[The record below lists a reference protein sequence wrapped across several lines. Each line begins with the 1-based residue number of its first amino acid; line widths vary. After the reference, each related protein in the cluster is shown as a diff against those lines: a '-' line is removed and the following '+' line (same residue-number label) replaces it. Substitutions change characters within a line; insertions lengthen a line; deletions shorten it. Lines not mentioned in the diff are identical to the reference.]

1 MNVSKLSKLF
11 ILFPPQLKLMY
22 EQETSSFNRQR
33 YMLLFLFYIPVT
45 FFAVIAEIIGLTGPT
60 DSFFNYTHAGYIIS
74 AIVLIALFFAK
85 KISVAGCLAMFTA
98 FGQLT
103 ISTEMIYVSFTPTEY
118 NKMLIVANIVL
129 LAMNAMVS
137 MTVYLRWNTVILGV
151 ITIGTYITCM
161 LITGDDAMHSFL
173 ILFLITFSMISV
185 FGLWVANISYRLE
198 QAYSQ
203 LKKDNTELLHILR
216 LKKED
221 VMTYISLAS
230 EKHSH
235 DGLRVLMDR
244 LDKKSMHN
252 LLTNVELYLKN
263 RDTDIK
269 IIEKCFPELTP
280 SEREIC
286 RLILQ
291 GKKLGE
297 ICTILDKSES
307 NINSQR
313 ANMRRKL
320 GLQSSDNLME
330 QLQIRLNEF
339 RGEKS
344 SF

>member
-1 MNVSKLSKLF
+1 MVLGNFFLM
-11 ILFPPQLKLMY
+11 FPPKLRQMY
-22 EQETSSFNRQR
+22 EQETSGFNRQR

-45 FFAVIAEIIGLTGPT
+45 FFAVIAEAVGLTGPT
-60 DSFFNYTHAGYIIS
+60 DTFFNYTHAEYIILS
-74 AIVLIALFFAK
+74 TIWLLLFFNKKINISTCLALF
-85 KISVAGCLAMFTA
+85 TA
-98 FGQLT
+98 IGQLT
-103 ISTEMIYVSFTPTEY
+103 ISVEMIYVAFTPTEY
-118 NKMLIVANIVL
+118 NKMLIVANTVL

-137 MTVYLRWNTVILGV
+137 MTVYLRWNTMILGV
-151 ITIGTYITCM
+151 ITIATYVICM
-161 LITGDDAMHSFL
+161 LITDDAAMRSFL
-173 ILFLITFSMISV
+173 ILFLITFSMISI
-185 FGLWVANISYRLE
+185 FGLWVAKISYKME
-198 QAYSQ
+198 QEYTQ
-203 LKKDNTELLHILR
+203 LKKNNADLLHILR
-216 LKKED
+216 LKKDE

-235 DGLRVLMDR
+235 DGLRVMMDR

-263 RDTDIK
+263 RDTDLK

-280 SEREIC
+280 SERDIC

-297 ICTILDKSES
+297 ICTMLDKSES

-330 QLQIRLNEF
+330 RLQLRLNEY
-339 RGEKS
+339 RGDS
-344 SF
+344 SSS

>member
-1 MNVSKLSKLF
+1 MVLGNLLMM
-11 ILFPPQLKLMY
+11 FPPQLRRMY

-45 FFAVIAEIIGLTGPT
+45 LFAVIAEAVGMTGPT
-60 DSFFNYTHAGYIIS
+60 DSFFNYTHAEYIIS
-74 AIVLIALFFAK
+74 AIILITLFFTK
-85 KISVAGCLAMFTA
+85 KISVSTCLALFTA
-98 FGQLT
+98 IGQLT
-103 ISTEMIYVSFTPTEY
+103 ISIEMIYVAFTPTEY

-137 MTVYLRWNTVILGV
+137 MTVYLRWNTLILGV
-151 ITIGTYITCM
+151 ITIVTYVACM
-161 LITGDDAMHSFL
+161 LITGDDAMRSFL
-173 ILFLITFSMISV
+173 ILFLITFSMISI
-185 FGLWVANISYRLE
+185 FGLWVAKISYKLE
-198 QAYSQ
+198 QEYTQ
-203 LKKDNTELLHILR
+203 LKKNNAELLHILR
-216 LKKED
+216 LKKDD

-235 DGLRVLMDR
+235 DGLRVMMDR

-263 RDTDIK
+263 RDTDLK
-269 IIEKCFPELTP
+269 IIEKCFPELTT
-280 SEREIC
+280 SERDIC

-297 ICTILDKSES
+297 ICTMLDKSES

-330 QLQIRLNEF
+330 KLQLRLDEY
-339 RGEKS
+339 RGDNS
-344 SF
+344 SMF